1 MYVIADIEWVTTR
14 GGIISPL
21 QLAAVRVDENWNEI
35 NSYYTFIKP
44 LDRSF
49 DDWKQIACNGG
60 NKFDFLTARNA
71 ADVISDFLRWL
82 NRDILLWWLD
92 QSNELFSRL
101 VVDLLRNTEP
111 PEAMS
116 ISKYVQAFLVG
127 QPHSRSNVYTLAASR
142 GVATKNRLKHC
153 SDDDVWVIRQLMQT
167 IEYPQSKLLE
177 PVVFPETQN
186 EIPEFK
192 YIYDKSTNTIHVN
205 SCENIP
211 DGEHIGYPNFTT
223 ALKKDY
229 KPCKCCKSEYLAALK
244 ERNRDIISR
253 VRYNYLY
260 SVNSNVFHKPTC
272 KTILAAKDIKG
283 SELYETA
290 VNTGRTPCR
299 LCNPVPIEKPLW
311 AVSTTKKAKPTSK
324 FSNNKSIKKAIIRQQ
339 LALNERRERL
349 KDCSL
354 SETKKKDIITITQPG
369 FAFWAGHG
377 YKNFHLRTCPKL
389 AELTELHGYRTYHD
403 AMKAGRTPCKFCK
416 PSAKH
421 DIVLSIPITNRQRFS
436 ESVDE
441 IKKMCQ
447 SSGFPCQYDEEFF
460 CLQTPV
466 GKWKIDLNSYPVRL
480 FHINL
485 MVDARTEQYH
495 TQPRV
500 FLSLTDAFLY
510 IKKHDESLS
519 RKQKSNI

>member
-14 GGIISPL
+14 GGIISPV

-101 VVDLLRNTEP
+101 VVDLLKNTEP

-311 AVSTTKKAKPTSK
+311 AVSTTKKAKPASTQGGRLRSGFLLQRLRRFNPRPHAGGRPYPPRRGLCFICFNPRPHAGGD
-324 FSNNKSIKKAIIRQQ
+324 FSLIFASETAFRFNPRPHAGATAAK
-339 LALNERRERL
+339 RL
-349 KDCSL
+349 KRQINP
-354 SETKKKDIITITQPG
+354 T
-369 FAFWAGHG
+369 AFSAFRLKISIAA
-377 YKNFHLRTCPKL
+377 YCCRKIFQKIFL
-389 AELTELHGYRTYHD
+389 
-403 AMKAGRTPCKFCK
+403 KFG
-416 PSAKH
+416 A
-421 DIVLSIPITNRQRFS
+421 N
-436 ESVDE
+436 
-441 IKKMCQ
+441 
-447 SSGFPCQYDEEFF
+447 
-460 CLQTPV
+460 
-466 GKWKIDLNSYPVRL
+466 
-480 FHINL
+480 
-485 MVDARTEQYH
+485 
-495 TQPRV
+495 
-500 FLSLTDAFLY
+500 
-510 IKKHDESLS
+510 
-519 RKQKSNI
+519 

>member
-14 GGIISPL
+14 GEKISPV

-35 NSYYTFIKP
+35 NSYFTFIKP

-60 NKFDFLTARNA
+60 TKFDFLTARNA

-101 VVDLLRNTEP
+101 VVDLLKNTEP
-111 PEAMS
+111 PESMS
-116 ISKYVQAFLVG
+116 ISKYVQAFLEG

-153 SDDDVWVIRQLMQT
+153 SDDDVQVIRQLMQA

-177 PVVFPETQN
+177 PVAFPEEKNT
-186 EIPEFK
+186 ILDFK
-192 YIYDKSTNTIHVN
+192 YIYDKSTNTIHVKD
-205 SCENIP
+205 CEKISA
-211 DGEHIGYPNFTT
+211 GEHIGYPNFTT

-244 ERNRDIISR
+244 ERNLDIISR

-272 KTILAAKDIKG
+272 KAILAAKVIKG
-283 SELYETA
+283 SEFYETA
-290 VNTGRTPCR
+290 VNSGRIPCR
-299 LCNPVPIEKPLW
+299 LCNPAPIEKPLR
-311 AVSTTKKAKPTSK
+311 TTVPKKAKHASK
-324 FSNNKSIKKAIIRQQ
+324 ASNTKSINKAITRQQ
-339 LALNERRERL
+339 LALKERRERL

-354 SETKKKDIITITQPG
+354 SETEKKDIITITQPG
-369 FAFWAGHG
+369 YAFWAGHG
-377 YKNFHLRTCPKL
+377 YKNFHLRSCPKL

-403 AMKAGRTPCKFCK
+403 AIKAGRTPCKICK

-421 DIVLSIPITNRQRFS
+421 DAMLSIPITNRKRFS
-436 ESVDE
+436 ETVDE

-447 SSGFPCQYDEEFF
+447 SSGFPCQSDEDFF
-460 CLQTPV
+460 YLQTTV

-500 FLSLTDAFLY
+500 FLSLTDVFLY
-510 IKKHDESLS
+510 IKRHDESLS
-519 RKQKSNI
+519 RKQKPNI